1 MTSIMIHRFLC
12 QHPALYRFL
21 LSFRKTFNAE
31 KSVYLR
37 LLHRGMNV
45 LEIGANVGYFTKLFG
60 AIVAPSG
67 QVFAFEPITHTRDL
81 LRRNLKGH
89 STNISI
95 LPYAATD
102 HSGEET
108 MFVPGEIHGQAT
120 LRSHHAA
127 GWGVGHNVSEEQ
139 VSCRRID
146 DLDEIKSVPIIN
158 FMKVDAEGAELPA
171 LRGAETILLR
181 DHPILHLEIEPTWMQ
196 SFGYGQIDLENYL
209 RKLGYKYFY
218 RYHRKLQR
226 VESFATLAG
235 VNVVCSQSPLL

>member
-31 KSVYLR
+31 KECLSAAPTPC
-37 LLHRGMNV
+37 MNV
-45 LEIGANVGYFTKLFG
+45 LEIGANVGCFTNLFG
-60 AIVAPSG
+60 AILAPSG
-67 QVFAFEPITHTRDL
+67 HVFAFEPITHTRDL

-89 STNISI
+89 STSISI

-127 GWGVGHNVSEEQ
+127 GWGVGHKVSEEQ
-139 VSCRRID
+139 ASDRRID

-171 LRGAETILLR
+171 LRGVETTFCAIIPFSTLR
-181 DHPILHLEIEPTWMQ
+181 L
-196 SFGYGQIDLENYL
+196 
-209 RKLGYKYFY
+209 
-218 RYHRKLQR
+218 
-226 VESFATLAG
+226 
-235 VNVVCSQSPLL
+235 SPLGCSHLGMGKLTWKTI